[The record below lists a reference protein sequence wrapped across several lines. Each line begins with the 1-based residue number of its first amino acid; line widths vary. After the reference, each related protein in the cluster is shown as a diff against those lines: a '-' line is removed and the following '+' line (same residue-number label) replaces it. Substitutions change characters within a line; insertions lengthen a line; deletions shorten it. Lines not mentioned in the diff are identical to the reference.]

1 MDEKMTIRR
10 RIVGLTLLFCLSG
23 MAFAIAVADP
33 QASKRPTG
41 QDPKVIDAQGYQELV
56 EQHRGKPLLV
66 TFWATWCEP
75 CRDEYPMLNELAKEY
90 APQGLHVVGVNLD
103 DDGDLIL
110 MRRFIARYK
119 PVFPNYRKKKGG
131 ESDFTQAVLPGWNG
145 AIPASVF
152 YAKDGRQIGHL
163 VGENNRDTYE
173 AAIRMVLSSG
183 DGTSAAAR

>member
-1 MDEKMTIRR
+1 MTIRR
-10 RIVGLTLLFCLSG
+10 RIAGMTLLFCLSG
-23 MAFAIAVADP
+23 VALAIAAAGP
-33 QASKRPTG
+33 QASKEQAAP
-41 QDPKVIDAQGYQELV
+41 DLKIIDAQGYKQLV
-56 EQHRGKPLLV
+56 EQYRGKPLLV

-75 CRDEYPMLNELAKEY
+75 CRDEYPMLNELAKQY
-90 APQGLHVVGVNLD
+90 APKGLHVVGVNLD

-110 MRRFIARYK
+110 MRRFMTRYK

-131 ESDFTQAVLPGWNG
+131 ESDFVQAVMPGWSG

-183 DGTSAAAR
+183 DGSTATSK

>member
-1 MDEKMTIRR
+1 MMIRR
-10 RIVGLTLLFCLSG
+10 IAGVTLLFCLSG
-23 MAFAIAVADP
+23 VAFTIVVAAP
-33 QASKRPTG
+33 QASKRQTAP
-41 QDPKVIDAQGYQELV
+41 DPKIIDAQGYQELV
-56 EQHRGKPLLV
+56 EQYRGKPLLV

-75 CRDEYPMLNELAKEY
+75 CRDEYPMLNQLAKEY
-90 APQGLHVVGVNLD
+90 APKGLHVVGVNLD

-110 MRRFIARYK
+110 MRRFIARYS
-119 PVFPNYRKKKGG
+119 PVFPNFRKKKGG
-131 ESDFTQAVLPGWNG
+131 EADFTRAVLPGWNG

-183 DGTSAAAR
+183 DGNTATSK

>member
-1 MDEKMTIRR
+1 MTNMMIRK
-10 RIVGLTLLFCLSG
+10 IAVVALLLCLSG
-23 MAFAIAVADP
+23 VALSIAMAAP
-33 QASKRPTG
+33 QASKQQAV
-41 QDPKVIDAQGYQELV
+41 QDPKIIDAQGYQALV
-56 EQHRGKPLLV
+56 EQYRGKPLLV

-75 CRDEYPMLNELAKEY
+75 CRDEYPMLNELAKQY
-90 APQGLHVVGVNLD
+90 AAQGLHVVGVNLD

-110 MRRFIARYK
+110 MRRFMARYK
-119 PVFPNYRKKKGG
+119 PVFPNFRKKKGG
-131 ESDFTQAVLPGWNG
+131 ESDFVNAVLPGWNG

-183 DGTSAAAR
+183 DGTSASSR